1 MAAREKTVTV
11 KLYPVVVAGGS
22 GARMKSD
29 IPKQFLE
36 IGSKPVLQ
44 WSLECFDAVPETVE
58 ITVVLPDAWIEEGK
72 LRLAGWKPKHPVKY
86 ICGGIRR
93 QDSVEAG
100 VSSLPDDDG
109 WAAVHDGARPAITP
123 EIVRACLGLAVG
135 KGNASCA
142 VPVSDTLV
150 ESTDG
155 LVTGAV
161 DRSKMFAM
169 QTPQIF
175 PVKLLREALA
185 RARADGAD
193 ATDDAGLVRR
203 LGLPVF
209 LAPGSPLNI
218 KVTRP
223 EDLLLLSSILR

>member
-1 MAAREKTVTV
+1 MSV

-22 GARMKSD
+22 GTRMKSE

-36 IGSKPVLQ
+36 LGAKPVLQ
-44 WSLECFDAVPETVE
+44 WSLECFDAVPETVD
-58 ITVVLPDAWIEEGK
+58 ITVVLPEAWIEEGK
-72 LRLAGWKPKHPVKY
+72 RRLAGWKSKHPVRY
-86 ICGGIRR
+86 ICGGARR

-100 VSSLPDDDG
+100 VTSIPDTEG
-109 WAAVHDGARPAITP
+109 WVAVHDGARPAITP
-123 EIVRACLGLAVG
+123 GIVRACLAMAVE

-142 VPVSDTLV
+142 VPASDTLV
-150 ESTDG
+150 ESSGG
-155 LVTGAV
+155 LVTGSV

-175 PVKLLREALA
+175 PVKLLLKALA
-185 RARADGAD
+185 RARVDGVD

-203 LGLPVF
+203 LGLPVY

-223 EDLLLLSSILR
+223 EDLRLLSSIL